1 MKDIKFRYE
10 HIWEGDAS
18 YTPTQVKIGSGDKY
32 EINIRRSGNN
42 ISFNTQIKGAPAQAG
57 QTPVDMVVDL
67 LKTSKLADGKSFSK
81 SHNDYPTTVVEMD
94 ERGYEKMYN
103 FITKDRKVKAPTYS
117 DFQDHWQ
124 KIYKKKSRTAT
135 VKLMMIAFWYASIKG
150 YGDDAEFWTD
160 MLYTG
165 MKIKPGREF
174 APHAK
179 IS

>member
-1 MKDIKFRYE
+1 MCIRDI
-10 HIWEGDAS
+10 
-18 YTPTQVKIGSGDKY
+18 YTPTQVKMGSGDKY

-67 LKTSKLADGKSFSK
+67 LRSSKLVDGKSFSK
-81 SHNDYPTTVVEMD
+81 SHTDYPTSVEEMD